1 MDLQVQLLRRQY
13 LQLVEPSNL
22 SFPTDPL
29 TLHSPH
35 FQASL
40 YESLFA
46 SNHPFNNTFP
56 PERYTA
62 LVLKRLITKLSE
74 FQVAGEGEQEQEQPV
89 IPTPSIHPAKKA
101 KINNLTLFPEQ
112 EIHENLLELY
122 TELLSR
128 SSSAASP
135 LDPEAS
141 RSYVTYIFP
150 PSPFNGVEIGL
161 PVTLHE
167 SRNIISGAGTT
178 GLRTWEAALALSEYL
193 ICTHLQSIYKNTAFT
208 PTIEGVGRVMRAS
221 DRVLELGAG
230 TGLVSIVAARLGAPK
245 VLATD
250 GDSMV
255 CEALA
260 KNVGLNGVNEI
271 VTVRKRLWGDEI
283 DMDENFDLVVGADVT
298 YDATVISYLIKELE
312 RLFAKNPHIRVVISA
327 TIRNED
333 TFVTFEEACR
343 NSGFILGQK
352 LWTPPA
358 PQIFFYDQIA
368 PIRIVNIMKSVPKL
382 LGL

>member
-1 MDLQVQLLRRQY
+1 MDPQVQLLRRQY

-22 SFPTDPL
+22 SFPTDPS
-29 TLHSPH
+29 TLRSPH

-46 SNHPFNNTFP
+46 PNQPNNTSP

-62 LVLKRLITKLSE
+62 RVLKKLITKLSE
-74 FQVAGEGEQEQEQPV
+74 PPIALGGEEQDQEQP
-89 IPTPSIHPAKKA
+89 
-101 KINNLTLFPEQ
+101 
-112 EIHENLLELY
+112 EIHEQLLELY

-150 PSPFNGVEIGL
+150 PSPFNGGEIGL

-193 ICTHLQSIYKNTAFT
+193 ICTHLQNIYKNTAFT
-208 PTIEGVGRVMRAS
+208 PTIEGVGRVLREYN
-221 DRVLELGAG
+221 RVLELGAG

-260 KNVGLNGVNEI
+260 KNVHLSGVSET

-283 DMDENFDLVVGADVT
+283 EMDEDFDLVVGADVT

-312 RLFAKNPHIRVVISA
+312 QLFAKNSHIRVVISA

-333 TFVTFEEACR
+333 TFATFEKACR
-343 NSGFILGQK
+343 NSGFVLEQK
-352 LWTPPA
+352 LWIPPT

-368 PIRIVNIMKSVPKL
+368 QIRIIHITKSTAKF

>member
-1 MDLQVQLLRRQY
+1 MDSQVQLLRRQY

-22 SFPTDPL
+22 SFPTDPSIL
-29 TLHSPH
+29 RSPH

-46 SNHPFNNTFP
+46 PNQPNNTSP

-62 LVLKRLITKLSE
+62 RVLKKLITKLSE
-74 FQVAGEGEQEQEQPV
+74 PPIALGGEEQDQEQPV
-89 IPTPSIHPAKKA
+89 IPTPSIHPAKKV
-101 KINNLTLFPEQ
+101 KIDNLTLLPEQ
-112 EIHENLLELY
+112 EIHEHLLELY

-135 LDPEAS
+135 LDPEES

-150 PSPFNGVEIGL
+150 SSPFNGGEIGL

-167 SRNIISGAGTT
+167 CRNIISGAGTT

-208 PTIEGVGRVMRAS
+208 PTIEGVGRVLRES

-260 KNVGLNGVNEI
+260 KNVHLSGVSET

-283 DMDENFDLVVGADVT
+283 EMDEDFDLVVGADVVISPTFYLPLTLLRELTYQT

-312 RLFAKNPHIRVVISA
+312 QLFAKNSHIRVVISA

-333 TFVTFEEACR
+333 TFATFEEACR
-343 NSGFILGQK
+343 K
-352 LWTPPA
+352 H
-358 PQIFFYDQIA
+358 
-368 PIRIVNIMKSVPKL
+368 
-382 LGL
+382 GLPRLESFTLITIT